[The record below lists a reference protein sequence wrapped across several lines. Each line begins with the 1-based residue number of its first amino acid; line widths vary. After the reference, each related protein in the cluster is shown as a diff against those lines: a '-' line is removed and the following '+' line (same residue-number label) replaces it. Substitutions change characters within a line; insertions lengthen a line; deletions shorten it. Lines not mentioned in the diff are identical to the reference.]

1 MSQKTKGSQVKIGDR
16 VTIEIKKKDMLV
28 VAIAQGEVS
37 GIRKWDVDVIAVEIE
52 GIDEWFILNDFRE
65 IRIH

>member
-1 MSQKTKGSQVKIGDR
+1 MSQKPKGSQVKIGDR